1 MKKKK
6 KRRRRYVVDESVSR
20 ETFPKKRGPSPSAG
34 EASRGAR
41 ISLSLRSLIETNSPL
56 FLYLDVRKKVI
67 SDKK

>member
-1 MKKKK
+1 MKAF
-6 KRRRRYVVDESVSR
+6 R
-20 ETFPKKRGPSPSAG
+20 EKTFPKKRGPSPSAAG
-34 EASRGAR
+34 EVSRGAR